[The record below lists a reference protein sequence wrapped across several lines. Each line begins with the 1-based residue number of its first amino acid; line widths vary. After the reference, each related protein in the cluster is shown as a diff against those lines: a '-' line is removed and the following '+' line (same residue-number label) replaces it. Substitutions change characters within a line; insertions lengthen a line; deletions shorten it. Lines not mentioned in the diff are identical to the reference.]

1 MRCYCCKK
9 KFGLNVFECK
19 HCKLLFCISCQ
30 KPEKHQCIKFDEF
43 ISKSKLELS
52 KQLLNNICK
61 ADKVDNRL

>member
-1 MRCYCCKK
+1 MRCPCCKK
-9 KFGLNVFECK
+9 KTGLNAIDCK
-19 HCKLLFCISCQ
+19 HCNLSFCISCQ
-30 KPEKHQCIKFDEF
+30 KPEKHRCIKIDEF